1 MDAKSDQIFAEFSAK
16 MGVASVR
23 EYEETRLKRQTEVA
37 ETRAAY
43 KTQVGAWLGPGQ
55 RTRHRWVHGGNA
67 GGMVIASN
75 VITSLTNAITE
86 RRGWS

>member
-43 KTQVGAWLGPGQ
+43 KTQVGAW
-55 RTRHRWVHGGNA
+55 R
-67 GGMVIASN
+67 
-75 VITSLTNAITE
+75 E
-86 RRGWS
+86 RRWYGDCEQCHHVTH